1 MSSLMADRHAGG
13 YIIPERAAVQ
23 RCLVH
28 LLTHYFSNILILHP
42 PTSASD
48 VTRREVRVKGRR
60 SCSLVAAKEN
70 GGRPGAVRNFITK
83 PYES

>member
-1 MSSLMADRHAGG
+1 MSSQMAERHAGG
-13 YIIPERAAVQ
+13 YIIPVRAAVQ
-23 RCLVH
+23 RCLH

-83 PYES
+83 SYES